1 VNIGIVIGRFPPD
14 QIGGAELQSQQLAAE
29 LARRGHQVTVFTRRY
44 SGRPYRQRQEG
55 YLICRRDE
63 LPPPGVR
70 AVWDIP
76 AALWNIARLRPRP
89 EVLLCYQ
96 TLNSGLIGVLAQSL
110 LGIPAIVSIRGN
122 REYRWSG
129 SAVNRFLVP
138 AIYRRARHLVVQS
151 SRILEDLHTQ
161 LKSVGQHA
169 LIRQI
174 EHKISVIPNGIR
186 MPAAARSD
194 GDKVVYVGRLIENKG
209 VADLLQAMKQFPDSK
224 VLIVGDGP
232 DRARLES
239 LAQGMQVT
247 FAGQVAPSAVI
258 DYLRQARLLVLPSH
272 LGDGLPN
279 VIIEAVA
286 NGVPVVATRTA
297 GIPDL
302 VHHGETGFLYEPG
315 DIQQMTAHIGRLLTD
330 DALRERYSQGGRQV
344 AHAYSWDAVAPQV
357 EQLLASCASK
367 SQDSQRRPSNAVNPS
382 PSSKSG

>member
-1 VNIGIVIGRFPPD
+1 
-14 QIGGAELQSQQLAAE
+14 
-29 LARRGHQVTVFTRRY
+29 VTVFTRRY

-63 LPPPGVR
+63 LPLPGVR

-76 AALWNIARLRPRP
+76 AALWSIARLRPRP
-89 EVLLCYQ
+89 DVLLCYQ

-110 LGIPAIVSIRGN
+110 FGIPAIVSIRGN

-129 SAVNRFLVP
+129 STINRFLVP
-138 AIYRRARHLVVQS
+138 AIYRQARHLVVQS
-151 SRILEDLHTQ
+151 SRILEDLHIQ

-169 LIRQI
+169 LSRQL
-174 EHKISVIPNGIR
+174 EHKTSVIPNGIR
-186 MPAAARSD
+186 VPAAAQFD

-209 VADLLQAMKQFPDSK
+209 VADLLQAMKQFPDRK

-302 VHHGETGFLYEPG
+302 VYHGETGFLYEPG

-330 DALRERYSQGGRQV
+330 DALREHYSQGGRQL
-344 AHAYSWDAVAPQV
+344 AHSFSWDVVAPQV
-357 EQLLASCASK
+357 IQLLASCTLPG
-367 SQDSQRRPSNAVNPS
+367 QDSQRSHGNAVNPS
-382 PSSKSG
+382 PPSKSG